1 MGNFIDYLAWRGDL
15 TFDISPFNEVDN
27 LILAQLSYVDFHGI
41 VPTLGEK
48 RMISLREASAM
59 YFRAHSE
66 ADILDD
72 KSTTNKTPFLLKAAA
87 SSKRFRNAALCK
99 YYEKFDE
106 EKEMQFAA
114 LHIRL
119 DDNTTYVSFRGTDD
133 TLIGWKED
141 FHMAVSTVPS
151 QIAAPLYLERSGYGT
166 RRKLRVGGHSKGG
179 NLAVYAAARCGT
191 GTRDKIIAV
200 YNNDGPG
207 FQNDML
213 NSTAFNRIL
222 PSLLV
227 IQPRS
232 SMIGML
238 LNQKGRRLIVAS
250 SQKGLTQH
258 DAFSWQV
265 LGDHFEVEKSFS
277 KSSVTF
283 HREIQQ
289 WLSKYSKERVSS
301 LIDDLFLVMGASGAR
316 NLSEVTEKGLR
327 NLKTTMKTITSL
339 SWQSRIEIMEFFRI
353 LLFANAA
360 AEVETLGILPLS
372 RKEDDPGFTQLD
384 FN

>member
-1 MGNFIDYLAWRGDL
+1 
-15 TFDISPFNEVDN
+15 
-27 LILAQLSYVDFHGI
+27 
-41 VPTLGEK
+41 
-48 RMISLREASAM
+48 
-59 YFRAHSE
+59 
-66 ADILDD
+66 
-72 KSTTNKTPFLLKAAA
+72 
-87 SSKRFRNAALCK
+87 
-99 YYEKFDE
+99 
-106 EKEMQFAA
+106 
-114 LHIRL
+114 
-119 DDNTTYVSFRGTDD
+119 
-133 TLIGWKED
+133 
-141 FHMAVSTVPS
+141 
-151 QIAAPLYLERSGYGT
+151 
-166 RRKLRVGGHSKGG
+166 
-179 NLAVYAAARCGT
+179 
-191 GTRDKIIAV
+191 
-200 YNNDGPG
+200 
-207 FQNDML
+207 ML